1 MSREKD
7 DRDEREQ
14 TGRLEALFRA
24 DPGPTSSELAEAR
37 LLLKRSLAR
46 ERSGDPAA
54 SATSSA
60 RGGGEIVRFVPRRSL
75 WIASQAAGFLLLV
88 ALLVPV
94 LPRVLPSGSG
104 ASASGGGG
112 LVASLAD
119 EARSVHARLRPWLP
133 SLPSLPPLALPSS
146 MSLERTEMRGA
157 PTRGLFDWIP
167 SLHSDAR

>member
-1 MSREKD
+1 MSQESNDKD
-7 DRDEREQ
+7 DRTEREQ
-14 TGRLEALFRA
+14 TARLEALFRA

-37 LLLKRSLAR
+37 LLLKRSFAR
-46 ERSGDPAA
+46 ERSGAA
-54 SATSSA
+54 VAA
-60 RGGGEIVRFVPRRSL
+60 ADGGGALVRFVPRRAL

-94 LPRVLPSGSG
+94 LPRVLPSGNGTSAG
-104 ASASGGGG
+104 AGVG

-119 EARSVHARLRPWLP
+119 EARSVHARIRPWLP

-146 MSLERTEMRGA
+146 MSLERTEMRGSPA
-157 PTRGLFDWIP
+157 GGLFDWVP